1 MYKIKIFKS
10 IKEIN
15 QKSWDSLVEKDKII
29 CSYNFLKAVEESHI
43 NDCNF
48 YYLVIYNN
56 AHKIVAHTWVY
67 TMSMDIVTLIKGTSK
82 NILNFIR
89 EIFPKFLIVKITE
102 CGSPIA
108 LGNIISIS
116 IKSGE
121 KRNHILDLIIDTTID
136 IAKKNNANFLIIR
149 DFYKKDL
156 EFDKE
161 FLRLGMFQAYNLPD
175 VQMDIHW
182 ETFDEYL
189 KSLRYNYRRFV
200 KKCLNVMENEKIKVE
215 YVENF
220 KTYVPILRKL
230 YYNCYENAAEYRREI
245 LTEDFFYKTNEY
257 MKDKSGV
264 LLLKKGQE
272 VIGFAYFLLDDYT
285 ARLLYVGFNYET
297 KKKYLTYFNIFYQ
310 GLKFAIDNKFKKIEL
325 GVTTYEF
332 KMKMGGEVT
341 SLYAYIKHLNGIL
354 NFILKKTNK
363 FLFPRKNLEA
373 RHPFNDNRKR

>member
-1 MYKIKIFKS
+1 MYRIKVLKS
-10 IKEIN
+10 IKEID
-15 QKSWDSLVEKDKII
+15 KDSWNSLIDKDKII
-29 CSYNFLKAVEESHI
+29 CSHDFLRAVEESHI
-43 NDCNF
+43 NDCEFF
-48 YYLVIYNN
+48 YLLIYNN
-56 AHKIVAHTWVY
+56 ANQIVAHTWIY
-67 TMSMDIVTLIKGTSK
+67 TMSMDLLTIAKGVLK
-82 NILNFIR
+82 KIIDFIR
-89 EIFPKFLIVKITE
+89 IFFPGFLIVKITE

-108 LGNIISIS
+108 LGNIFSIS
-116 IKSGE
+116 IRPRE
-121 KRNHILDLIIDTTID
+121 KRNRILDLIVKTMAD
-136 IAKKNNANFLIIR
+136 IGWKNKANLLIIR

-161 FLRLGMFQAYNLPD
+161 LTKCGLFQANNLPD
-175 VQMDIHW
+175 VQMDIRW

-200 KKCLNVMENEKIKVE
+200 KKCMGVIEKEKIKVE

-220 KTYVPILRKL
+220 KVYVPIIRKL
-230 YYNCYENAAEYRREI
+230 YFSCYQNAREYRREI